1 MGSIYTYSGVPAIDI
16 DDISPFAAGS
26 LILVILI
33 LILLIKFLPDKLSEK
48 VVNSMPFVIIGAII
62 LIVIIAVIFN
72 LG

>member
-1 MGSIYTYSGVPAIDI
+1 MGSIYTYSGVHAVDI
-16 DDISPFAAGS
+16 DDVSPFATVS

-62 LIVIIAVIFN
+62 LIVIIAVIFDR
-72 LG
+72 